1 VKPPRKLSPDRAAQI
16 NDLRIDDG
24 FPMTIAQSGPLAT
37 RDALA
42 GLIPV
47 SIITGFL
54 GSGKTTL
61 INRLL
66 KRPEMNRVAVVV
78 NELGEI
84 GVDNDLVEVSSEQM
98 MLLNNG
104 CLCCVLRGDLQE
116 TLRDLFMK
124 RRNGEVIDFDRVIIE
139 TTGLADPAPVM
150 QTLITDT
157 LLLEQYRLDCVVTL
171 VDAVNA
177 PGQLEQ
183 FTEPVKQIALA
194 DRLIVTKS
202 DLVRPAQL
210 DGLTERL
217 NGINP
222 RAPVR
227 VARNGEIELSFL
239 IDVGL
244 RRTSARPEDI
254 ERWLG
259 EAGVHEHDEDGQ
271 RHDANVKT
279 FVLRFD
285 QPMAWAAF
293 AQCMELLTALRG
305 PDLLRVKGLVNVE
318 GKPGPMVIQGVQHLF
333 HPPLELARWPGE
345 DHGTRLVFIT
355 RGIARESVLQLFS
368 AVGALAGDTRGA
380 S

>member
-1 VKPPRKLSPDRAAQI
+1 MSLVQASS
-16 NDLRIDDG
+16 
-24 FPMTIAQSGPLAT
+24 TTT
-37 RDALA
+37 RDVLA

-116 TLRDLFMK
+116 TLRDLFLK
-124 RRNGEVIDFDRVIIE
+124 RRNGEIIDYDRVVIE

-183 FTEPVKQIALA
+183 FTEPVKQVALA
-194 DRLIVTKS
+194 DRLVVTKS
-202 DLVRPAQL
+202 DLVSASAV
-210 DGLTERL
+210 DALTKRL
-217 NGINP
+217 GEINP

-227 VARNGEIELSFL
+227 VAVNGEIDLAFL

-244 RRTSARPEDI
+244 RRTRARLEDV

-259 EAGVHEHDEDGQ
+259 GTDEHDHEGEH
-271 RHDANVKT
+271 RHDEQVKT
-279 FVLRFD
+279 FVLRFEK
-285 QPMAWAAF
+285 PLPWAAF
-293 AQCMELLTALRG
+293 TQCIELLTALRG

-318 GKPGPMVIQGVQHLF
+318 GKPGPMVVQGVQHLF
-333 HPPLELARWPGE
+333 HPPLELASWPGE
-345 DHGTRLVFIT
+345 DRSTRLVFIT
-355 RGIARESVLQLFS
+355 RGIPRDTVAQLFNV
-368 AVGALAGDTRGA
+368 VGALAPQA
-380 S
+380 A

>member
-1 VKPPRKLSPDRAAQI
+1 MLTQE
-16 NDLRIDDG
+16 
-24 FPMTIAQSGPLAT
+24 TTTTT
-37 RDALA
+37 RDVLA

-66 KRPEMNRVAVVV
+66 KRPEMNRVAVIV

-116 TLRDLFMK
+116 TLRELFVQ
-124 RRNGEVIDFDRVIIE
+124 RRNGEIIDFDRVIIE

-150 QTLITDT
+150 QTLLTDT
-157 LLLEQYRLDCVVTL
+157 LLLEQFRLDCVVTV

-177 PGQLEQ
+177 IGQLGQ
-183 FTEPVKQIALA
+183 FQEPLKQAALA
-194 DRLIVTKS
+194 DRLVITKT
-202 DLVRPAQL
+202 DLVTEKQL
-210 DGLTERL
+210 EALGSRL
-217 NGINP
+217 RELNA

-227 VARNGEIELSFL
+227 VAINGEIELAYL
-239 IDVGL
+239 VDVGL
-244 RRTSARPEDI
+244 RRTRADLEEV

-259 EAGVHEHDEDGQ
+259 ATDEHEEGHVHDESVQ
-271 RHDANVKT
+271 S
-279 FVLRFD
+279 FVLRFE
-285 QPMAWAAF
+285 QPMPWGSF
-293 AQCMELLTALRG
+293 TQCLEVLTALRG

-318 GKPGPMVIQGVQHLF
+318 GKAGPMVVQGVQHLF
-333 HPPLELARWPGE
+333 HPPLELADWPGE
-345 DHGTRLVFIT
+345 DRSTRLVFIT
-355 RGIARESVLQLFS
+355 RDIPRQTIADLFS
-368 AVGALAGDTRGA
+368 AIGAVGSRA

>member
-1 VKPPRKLSPDRAAQI
+1 MSLVQSSP
-16 NDLRIDDG
+16 
-24 FPMTIAQSGPLAT
+24 AT
-37 RDALA
+37 ARDALA

-61 INRLL
+61 INKLL

-84 GVDNDLVEVSSEQM
+84 GVDNELVEVSSEQM

-116 TLRDLFMK
+116 TLRDLFLK
-124 RRNGEVIDFDRVIIE
+124 RRNGEIIDFDRVVIE

-177 PGQLEQ
+177 PGQLDQ

-194 DRLIVTKS
+194 DRLVVTKS
-202 DLVRPAQL
+202 DLVSESQL
-210 DGLTERL
+210 PKLTARL
-217 NGINP
+217 DELNP
-222 RAPVR
+222 HAPVR
-227 VARNGEIELSFL
+227 IALNGEIELAFL
-239 IDVGL
+239 VDVGL
-244 RRTSARPEDI
+244 RRTNARLEEI

-259 EAGVHEHDEDGQ
+259 DTADHDGHAHRHDE
-271 RHDANVKT
+271 HVKS

-285 QPMAWAAF
+285 KPMPWAAF
-293 AQCMELLTALRG
+293 VQCMELLTALRG
-305 PDLLRVKGLVNVE
+305 PDLLRVKGLVSVE
-318 GKPGPMVIQGVQHLF
+318 GKPGPMVVQGVQHLF
-333 HPPLELARWPGE
+333 HPPLELAGWPGD

-355 RGIARESVLQLFS
+355 RGITRETVAQLFS
-368 AVGALAGDTRGA
+368 VVGSLAVTAGQGVNA
-380 S
+380 QPAA